1 MNERSD
7 QLSSDLASL
16 RIQRDENPDRP
27 RPVIWIIVAILLA
40 GAGVAGYVFGVPY
53 VEAKVFKTPVAF
65 SEITLVSPAEASTQL
80 TATGYV
86 MPLVIT
92 HVGVKVQGRVAKV
105 LVKEGER
112 VKAGQVLFQ
121 LEDSDQ
127 RTVLGTADA
136 RVQAARARAELA
148 RANAEEFR
156 TQLERAKK
164 LAERGAG
171 TASAAEDLGLRVRAL
186 GESARVA
193 EAEARVAAS
202 EREQAELSV
211 RNTIIRAPIDGKVLN
226 KPPEVGELVGPI
238 SGAVAGVSVDIADF
252 NSLVMEVD
260 VPEGRLPL
268 VKPGAPCEI
277 ALDAFP
283 DRRLR
288 GEVKEVTPRVNRAKA
303 TVTVRVRFIDS
314 AEGVLPDMA
323 GRVGFLSKQLDVE
336 AVKEKPKLVV
346 PGNAVTERAGQKVVF
361 TVDAAADDQVRVV
374 PVKLGPAFGSG
385 FELVE
390 GPPAGT
396 KVVRDPPETLREGN
410 PVKEK
415 SE

>member
-27 RPVIWIIVAILLA
+27 RPLRWVLVLILLL
-40 GAGVAGYVFGVPY
+40 GAGVAGYVFGLPY

-65 SEITLVSPAEASTQL
+65 SEISLVSPAEASTQL

-86 MPLVIT
+86 VPLVIT
-92 HVGVKVQGRVAKV
+92 HVGVKVQGRVARV
-105 LVKEGER
+105 LVKEGEL

-127 RTVLGTADA
+127 RTALGTADA
-136 RVQAARARAELA
+136 RVLAARARAELA

-193 EAEARVAAS
+193 EAEARVAS
-202 EREQAELSV
+202 TERQQTELSL
-211 RNTIIRAPIDGKVLN
+211 RNTTIRAPIDGKVLN

-238 SGAVAGVSVDIADF
+238 SGAVAGISVDIADF
-252 NSLVMEVD
+252 SSLVMEVD
-260 VPEGRLPL
+260 VPEGRLHL
-268 VKPGAPCEI
+268 VKPGSPCEI

-283 DRRLR
+283 DRRVR
-288 GEVKEVTPRVNRAKA
+288 GEVKEITPRVNRAKA
-303 TVTVRVRFIDS
+303 TVTVRVRFVDS

-323 GRVGFLSKQLDVE
+323 GRVGFLSKPLDAQ

-361 TVDAAADDQVRVV
+361 TVDASADDQVRMV
-374 PVKLGPAFGSG
+374 PVKLGAAFGSG

-390 GPPAGT
+390 GPAAGT

>member
-27 RPVIWIIVAILLA
+27 RPLRWVIVAVALL
-40 GAGVAGYVFGVPY
+40 GVGVAGYVFGVPY
-53 VEAKVFKTPVAF
+53 VEAKVFKTSVAL
-65 SEITLVSPAEASTQL
+65 SEISLVSPAEASTEL

-92 HVGVKVQGRVAKV
+92 HVGVKVQGRVARV
-105 LVKEGER
+105 FVKEGEL

-127 RTVLGTADA
+127 RTALGTADA

-164 LAERGAG
+164 LADRGAG

-193 EAEARVAAS
+193 EAEARVAAT
-202 EREQAELSV
+202 EREQTEVAL
-211 RNTIIRAPIDGKVLN
+211 RNTTIRAPIDGKVLN

-252 NSLVMEVD
+252 SSLVMEVD
-260 VPEGRLPL
+260 VPEGRLHL

-288 GEVKEVTPRVNRAKA
+288 GEVKEVTPRVNRSKA
-303 TVTVRVRFIDS
+303 TVTVRVRFVDS

-323 GRVGFLSKQLDVE
+323 GRVGFLSKALDAQ

-346 PGNAVTERAGQKVVF
+346 PGGAVTERDGQKVVF
-361 TVDAAADDQVRVV
+361 TVDAAADDQVRMV
-374 PVKLGPAFGSG
+374 PIKLGAPFGSG

-396 KVVRDPPETLREGN
+396 KVVRDPPATLREGN

>member
-7 QLSSDLASL
+7 PLSSDLASL

-27 RPVIWIIVAILLA
+27 RPLRWVLVVLLLV
-40 GAGVAGYVFGVPY
+40 GAAVAGYVFGLPY

-65 SEITLVSPAEASTQL
+65 SEISLVSPAEASTEL

-86 MPLVIT
+86 MPLVVT

-105 LVKEGER
+105 FVKEGEL

-121 LEDSDQ
+121 LEDLDQ
-127 RTVLGTADA
+127 RTALGTSEA

-164 LAERGAG
+164 LADRGAG
-171 TASAAEDLGLRVRAL
+171 TTSAAEDLTLRVRAL

-193 EAEARVAAS
+193 EAEARVAAT
-202 EREQAELSV
+202 EREQTEVAL
-211 RNTIIRAPIDGKVLN
+211 RNTIIRAPISGKVLN

-238 SGAVAGVSVDIADF
+238 SGAVAGVSVDVADF
-252 NSLVMEVD
+252 TSLVMEVD
-260 VPEGRLPL
+260 VPEGRLHL
-268 VKPGAPCEI
+268 VRVGAPCEI

-288 GEVKEVTPRVNRAKA
+288 GAVKEVTPRVNRSKA
-303 TVTVRVRFIDS
+303 TVTVRVSFVDPP
-314 AEGVLPDMA
+314 EGVLPDMA
-323 GRVGFLSKQLDVE
+323 GRVGFLSKALDE
-336 AVKEKPKLVV
+336 KAVREKPKLVL

-361 TVDAAADDQVRVV
+361 TVDASADDQVRMV
-374 PVKLGPAFGSG
+374 PVKLGAPFGSG